1 MVPQGFTPLAEV
13 CRIFPSSL
21 SVPHCTL
28 QQQGYGGHAL
38 AMTQPLE
45 AGKLL
50 AGMAALWC
58 AVGPGH
64 GSMQRAPRDLQRAEG
79 SEQSKERARSLA
91 SWSLALQHRPVCW
104 VSHLL
109 PSHHPLFSH
118 FLLLLPHLAL
128 GAGAAPNPQPH
139 SPMPAQSTAR
149 QSPLRPA
156 PFASIPYWEPL
167 LRPRSAFLPLFALPI
182 SSCEH
187 EGVDDIMGC
196 FMA

>member
-1 MVPQGFTPLAEV
+1 MVPQAFTPLAEV

-28 QQQGYGGHAL
+28 QQRGHGGHAL

-64 GSMQRAPRDLQRAEG
+64 GSTQRAPRDLQRAEG
-79 SEQSKERARSLA
+79 SEQSKERVCSLA

-104 VSHLL
+104 GVTPAAFTPPTLL
-109 PSHHPLFSH
+109 PLPPPPPPPHPGCWGSPQPPTPLTDARTEHSKAESPAPRSFRLHPL
-118 FLLLLPHLAL
+118 L
-128 GAGAAPNPQPH
+128 GAPAVAPQCFP
-139 SPMPAQSTAR
+139 SPFCPANIF
-149 QSPLRPA
+149 LRA
-156 PFASIPYWEPL
+156 
-167 LRPRSAFLPLFALPI
+167 
-182 SSCEH
+182 
-187 EGVDDIMGC
+187 
-196 FMA
+196 

>member
-1 MVPQGFTPLAEV
+1 MGARREPPEICKGLRAASKAKSELAV
-13 CRIFPSSL
+13 WLPGAWLCS
-21 SVPHCTL
+21 T
-28 QQQGYGGHAL
+28 AL
-38 AMTQPLE
+38 C
-45 AGKLL
+45 AG
-50 AGMAALWC
+50 
-58 AVGPGH
+58 
-64 GSMQRAPRDLQRAEG
+64 
-79 SEQSKERARSLA
+79 
-91 SWSLALQHRPVCW
+91 

-118 FLLLLPHLAL
+118 FLLLLPHLTL
-128 GAGAAPNPQPH
+128 GAGAAPSPQPH

-167 LRPRSAFLPLFALPI
+167 LWPRSAFLPLFALPI